1 MMMHHISLVLC
12 CVCLLVGGRAA
23 DQPNAEST
31 SALPWAA
38 RLDSESSA
46 EEQHTADSPLQSSA
60 NAVGSAEAVD
70 PDLLSQAASLDPVA
84 VAADLGLDDSFIENE
99 RSLDTEASSSTSTA
113 ESGSEQQ
120 STADQMAAAT
130 ADLNAGAVEDALS
143 TAATNAETTAND
155 SDVTVAAEPAAVPG
169 PRNIVDVLVDQGL
182 MSAEEAN
189 TLTMRGH
196 RGLLN
201 AAPPP
206 AMAHAQLI
214 DPTMIVEP
222 EVVVEVVVVPAVTV
236 PVLAQQNSTMLTDEQ
251 QGSTTPLYV
260 VTACEGLG
268 LSQLLTLAFCSVAHV
283 LLHR

>member
-1 MMMHHISLVLC
+1 MHHISLVLC

-23 DQPNAEST
+23 DQPDAEST

-38 RLDSESSA
+38 SLDSESLA
-46 EEQHTADSPLQSSA
+46 EEQHAADNPIQSPG
-60 NAVGSAEAVD
+60 NAVDSAEAVD
-70 PDLLSQAASLDPVA
+70 PDLLSQAASLNPVA

-130 ADLNAGAVEDALS
+130 ADLNAGAGEDALS
-143 TAATNAETTAND
+143 AAATNAETTAND
-155 SDVTVAAEPAAVPG
+155 SDTTVAAEPAAVPG

-196 RGLLN
+196 RGLLH

-214 DPTMIVEP
+214 DPTMVVEL
-222 EVVVEVVVVPAVTV
+222 EVVAEVVVPAVTV
-236 PVLAQQNSTMLTDEQ
+236 PVVAQQNNTMLTDEQ